1 MKECAIMAKTALDL
15 TPQELQAYSPDIEKA
30 RARRQSEQEL
40 KGHWQR
46 AWEVARE
53 AAQVLRDRFGAH
65 RIVVFGSLAHELWF
79 TRWSDVDLA
88 AWGIPADQFYRAV
101 AVVTGLSS
109 VFKVDLVDPESCRP
123 SLRQAIERE
132 GIEL

>member
-1 MKECAIMAKTALDL
+1 MAKTALDL
-15 TPQELQAYSPDIEKA
+15 TPQELQAYNPNIERE
-30 RARRQSEQEL
+30 RARRQSELEL
-40 KGHWQR
+40 RERRQR

-53 AAQVLRDRFGAH
+53 AARLLHNQFGAH
-65 RIVVFGSLAHELWF
+65 RVVVFGSLAHESWF

-88 AWGIPADQFYRAV
+88 AWGVPVDQFYEAV

>member
-1 MKECAIMAKTALDL
+1 MAKTALDL
-15 TPQELQAYSPDIEKA
+15 TPQELQAYNPNIERE

-40 KGHWQR
+40 RERQQR

-53 AAQVLRDRFGAH
+53 AARVLRDQFGAH
-65 RIVVFGSLAHELWF
+65 RVVVFGSLAHESWF

-88 AWGIPADQFYRAV
+88 AWGVPADQFYEAV

>member
-1 MKECAIMAKTALDL
+1 MAKTALDL
-15 TPQELQAYSPDIEKA
+15 TPQELQTYSPNIE
-30 RARRQSEQEL
+30 RERTRRQSEQEL
-40 KGHWQR
+40 GNRRQR

-53 AAQVLRDRFGAH
+53 AARVLRDQFGAH
-65 RIVVFGSLAHELWF
+65 RVVVFGSLAHESWF

-88 AWGIPADQFYRAV
+88 AWGIAADQFYRAV
-101 AVVTGLSS
+101 AAVTGLSS